1 MSEEKDTGYGVT
13 LPPSFVNME
22 ARADAPSNVLSDVPD
37 HRNVEIE
44 GYEDGPFDY
53 VNPVIQEND
62 HGVVGDVD
70 EPMLE
75 VNQPVNNSCGVE
87 ADGAGG
93 SRRGARTRQKPA
105 WMKDYV

>member
-1 MSEEKDTGYGVT
+1 
-13 LPPSFVNME
+13 ME
-22 ARADAPSNVLSDVPD
+22 AKADAPTNAPSDVPD
-37 HRNVEIE
+37 HSNAEKEVD
-44 GYEDGPFDY
+44 EDGPFNY

-93 SRRGARTRQKPA
+93 SRRGARTRQKPS